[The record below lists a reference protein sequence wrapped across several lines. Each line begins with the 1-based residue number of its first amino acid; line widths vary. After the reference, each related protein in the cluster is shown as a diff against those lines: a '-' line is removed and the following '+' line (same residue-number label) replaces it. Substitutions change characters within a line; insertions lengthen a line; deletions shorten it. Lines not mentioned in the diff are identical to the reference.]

1 MTLEEGMMLL
11 FEVWEKK
18 DANYDQSSDFNKVTD
33 SFIAQFQ
40 EHMGK
45 REVKQLAKYSI
56 GDEE

>member
-45 REVKQLAKYSI
+45 REVKQLAKQCLS
-56 GDEE
+56 